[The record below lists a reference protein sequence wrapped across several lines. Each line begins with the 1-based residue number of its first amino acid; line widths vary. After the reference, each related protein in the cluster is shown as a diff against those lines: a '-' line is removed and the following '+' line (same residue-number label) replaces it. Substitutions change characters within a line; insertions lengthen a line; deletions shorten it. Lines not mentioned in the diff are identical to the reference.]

1 MNKLVLFFVLS
12 LFGSFVLADLP
23 TFNVEACSSPILW
36 NTTAS
41 TNSTAFYLAD
51 CSGPA
56 LQQTVVNACYDNT
69 YLHLHFYCLDNNIY
83 SPYTQCND
91 HLYNDDVV
99 EVFIAPDLPNDDPIH
114 NYIEL
119 ELSPNGVLFA
129 ADVTNPDLTCN
140 GITDDNYPC
149 SYFTYSA
156 QRYDDEGY
164 WTGTIGIPWSIL
176 ATYPGAGPQLPPS
189 DIFRVNF
196 FRIDTPLYQEK
207 EYSGWSCDNSS
218 PACFH
223 EPLYFGYLQLQ

>member
-56 LQQTVVNACYDNT
+56 LQQTVV
-69 YLHLHFYCLDNNIY
+69 
-83 SPYTQCND
+83 
-91 HLYNDDVV
+91 
-99 EVFIAPDLPNDDPIH
+99 IAPDLPNDDPIH

-129 ADVTNPDLTCN
+129 ADVTDPDLTCN